1 MKETLKMPPE
11 LLTEP
16 GSAEPELLSKCQL
29 VASAT
34 SAEEEEEEADVATE
48 IAEDGVTKAEQE
60 GVAAEGAVVITGAA
74 ERAAEAAAAAETTA
88 AMTEDAVDAAV
99 TTENVAA
106 RAAVTAGVMVAAGAL
121 ALAAVA
127 GGVPL
132 PPPLAQTHERGPTP
146 GRGWTKPYT

>member
-34 SAEEEEEEADVATE
+34 SAEEEEEADVATE

-60 GVAAEGAVVITGAA
+60 GVVAEGAVAITAAA
-74 ERAAEAAAAAETTA
+74 ERAAAEAAAAAETTA

-106 RAAVTAGVMVAAGAL
+106 RAAVTAGVMVAAGAR
-121 ALAAVA
+121 ALVAVA

-132 PPPLAQTHERGPTP
+132 PPPLARTHERGPTP